1 MLSQFNGPK
10 RPAPYSTGHMLGEKK
25 TQQQQQCMCLL
36 SLHAHGYHMADM
48 RYTPTLGCLGY
59 HSAFFLSLPI
69 PPQSAMPSALCART
83 KDFPCVTGQAIFA
96 RQLSH
101 HLDINGDKCDL
112 AGDYAFLFHFRSN
125 LIQFLPPNAGI
136 KKDQEVGRVD
146 EVLLSYI

>member
-10 RPAPYSTGHMLGEKK
+10 RPAPYTTVHMLGKK
-25 TQQQQQCMCLL
+25 NTATIAMYVFVITPCIWIPHGGYEVYTYIGLFRMPQCIF
-36 SLHAHGYHMADM
+36 SVSP
-48 RYTPTLGCLGY
+48 YT
-59 HSAFFLSLPI
+59 
-69 PPQSAMPSALCART
+69 PQSAMPSALCAQT